1 MEKTNHTCYIDGK
14 PYSLS
19 DVEKMGLKNFQFSA
33 HIHPYH
39 SIFRYYPNTK
49 KYVKEEKKYRNFSL
63 EALKNNTIYLQ
74 DAKNFDDC
82 FDCAVDLEWD
92 KFLFERVK
100 TYCTYFKANSAS
112 DNIGDMVYALA
123 LKLFE
128 FDTAEKCIEY
138 IPAIEDKVQKLHFEV
153 FIRDVFNKGL
163 NQKEYRMH
171 AIFSSIQKEYEEF
184 KNCLSKFRITCFSTS
199 AFLNRMWSS
208 AYADNNRGF
217 CIEYEVNTSTE
228 TGNKLYEN
236 FYPVI
241 YSEKRGDLFMLSKND
256 DKTPTEE
263 DIWQMYFNG
272 LLRKDIIWKDQQ
284 EWRLILYGNLIK
296 ENPMPFY
303 KIKKVYLGNRMPLK
317 ERKKI
322 AAYCRKNNI
331 EYVGLERQ
339 PNSYNLVEC
348 KGDCY
353 VCAKNKNIKPME

>member
-1 MEKTNHTCYIDGK
+1 MDNSNDLCFINEKVF
-14 PYSLS
+14 PLS
-19 DVEKMGLKNFQFSA
+19 EIGKMGYDGFNISCHIYPRKNLFK
-33 HIHPYH
+33 
-39 SIFRYYPNTK
+39 YYSNKREYNT
-49 KYVKEEKKYRNFSL
+49 EDKKYRNYSI

-92 KFLFERVK
+92 KFLFERARA
-100 TYCTYFKANSAS
+100 YCEYFKVDIKS
-112 DNIGDMVYALA
+112 DNINEIVYALS
-123 LKLFE
+123 LRLNE
-128 FDTAEKCIEY
+128 LGTIEKCIET
-138 IPAIEDKVQKLHFEV
+138 ISFIHDEIQKACIEIFIKEV
-153 FIRDVFNKGL
+153 FIRVLSNE
-163 NQKEYRMH
+163 QWMP

-184 KNCLSKFRITCFSTS
+184 KNCLSKFRIACFSTS

-217 CIEYEVNTSTE
+217 CIEYEIDISTDWGM
-228 TGNKLYEN
+228 TLYN
-236 FYPVI
+236 NSYPVI
-241 YSEKRGDLFMLSKND
+241 YSAKRGDLFLLSKND
-256 DKTPTEE
+256 DKTPSKD

-284 EWRLILYGNLIK
+284 EWRLILYDNLIK

-322 AAYCRKNNI
+322 VTYCRKNNI
-331 EYVGLERQ
+331 DYVGLERQ

-353 VCAKNKNIKPME
+353 VCAKSKNIKPME

>member
-14 PYSLS
+14 QYSLS

-92 KFLFERVK
+92 KFLLERVRA
-100 TYCTYFKANSAS
+100 YCEYFKVDIKS
-112 DNIGDMVYALA
+112 DNINDIVYALS
-123 LKLFE
+123 LRLYE
-128 FDTAEKCIEY
+128 LGSIEKCIET
-138 IPAIEDKVQKLHFEV
+138 ISFVQDEIQKKCIELFIKEV
-153 FIRDVFNKGL
+153 FIKVLSNE
-163 NQKEYRMH
+163 QWMP
-171 AIFSSIQKEYEEF
+171 AIFSFIQKEYEEF
-184 KNCLSKFRITCFSTS
+184 RNCLSKFRITCFSTS

-272 LLRKDIIWKDQQ
+272 LLRKDIIWKDQR

-322 AAYCRKNNI
+322 ATYCRKNNI

-353 VCAKNKNIKPME
+353 NCAKNKIIKPME

>member
-14 PYSLS
+14 QYSLS

-92 KFLFERVK
+92 KFLFERVRA
-100 TYCTYFKANSAS
+100 YCEYFKVDIKS
-112 DNIGDMVYALA
+112 DNINDIVYALS
-123 LKLFE
+123 LRLYE
-128 FDTAEKCIEY
+128 LGSIEKCIET
-138 IPAIEDKVQKLHFEV
+138 ISFVQDEIQKKCIELFIKEV
-153 FIRDVFNKGL
+153 FIKVLSNE
-163 NQKEYRMH
+163 QWMP
-171 AIFSSIQKEYEEF
+171 AIFSFIQKEYEEF
-184 KNCLSKFRITCFSTS
+184 RNCLSKFRITCFSTS
-199 AFLNRMWSS
+199 ALLNRMWSS

-228 TGNKLYEN
+228 MGNKLYEN

-241 YSEKRGDLFMLSKND
+241 YSEKRGDLFLLSKND

-284 EWRLILYGNLIK
+284 EWRLILYGNLI
-296 ENPMPFY
+296 EQNPIPFY